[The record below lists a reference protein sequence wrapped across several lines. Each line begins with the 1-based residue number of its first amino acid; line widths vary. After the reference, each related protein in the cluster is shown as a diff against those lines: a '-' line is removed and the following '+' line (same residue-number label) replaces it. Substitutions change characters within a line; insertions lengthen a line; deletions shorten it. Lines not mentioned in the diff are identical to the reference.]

1 MSGEGR
7 RRSKHFHRHKKFT
20 LKNDASLVFDLR
32 LHPMAEHAF
41 AGVIEMP
48 KSLMQTMTYLARNYG
63 RRDNLGVRVLQAG
76 ASIRAMVLENGY
88 VVDALVRTERVVSFL
103 EYS

>member
-1 MSGEGR
+1 
-7 RRSKHFHRHKKFT
+7 
-20 LKNDASLVFDLR
+20 
-32 LHPMAEHAF
+32 
-41 AGVIEMP
+41 
-48 KSLMQTMTYLARNYG
+48 MQTMTYLARNYG
-63 RRDNLGVRVLQAG
+63 RRDNLGVKVLQAG